1 MHKSDN
7 SCCWYLLTKH
17 KKEIKSVMILRM
29 LPASIA
35 KKKPDK
41 ASSHLTINIQFN
53 TDLIVISN
61 IIS

>member
-1 MHKSDN
+1 MHKSDK

-17 KKEIKSVMILRM
+17 KKEVQSVMILRM

-41 ASSHLTINIQFN
+41 ASSHLSINIQF

>member
-7 SCCWYLLTKH
+7 SLLLVSIDQTCE
-17 KKEIKSVMILRM
+17 KEVQSVMILRM

-41 ASSHLTINIQFN
+41 ASSHLTINIQF